1 MRLWSWPPSFSFI
14 YSISA
19 WLYKHTNIFQI
30 YISTSNFS
38 NFKLIS
44 AQTKVWW
51 ALIFSL
57 FKREFLTQFPESC
70 FFHTLPHLSKLH
82 LIISQK
88 KKKPEIVPG
97 FFSPT
102 PNRRWFSTG
111 ISNLWSRTVMNAAQ
125 QMCKWQ
131 HHITVS
137 KGWQAAEMLSRWPCL
152 RPSLTTWV
160 GSPEPKWQKNRT
172 NSHKLSSDLPA
183 YAMEHV
189 QTCTHTACVLRY
201 IHIK

>member
-1 MRLWSWPPSFSFI
+1 MRLWSWSSSFSFI

-19 WLYKHTNIFQI
+19 WLYKHTHIFQI

-70 FFHTLPHLSKLH
+70 FFHTLPHLSKLP

-88 KKKPEIVPG
+88 KKKLKLSPA

-102 PNRRWFSTG
+102 PNHRWFSTG

-152 RPSLTTWV
+152 RPSLTT
-160 GSPEPKWQKNRT
+160 
-172 NSHKLSSDLPA
+172 
-183 YAMEHV
+183 
-189 QTCTHTACVLRY
+189 
-201 IHIK
+201 